1 MRIRSSLTATA
12 VLGAVAVLTTG
23 CLSSGSSGGGGG
35 GSNTSKSIE
44 IMYGFTGQQSD
55 DFIAVVKPW
64 AEKNNIKL
72 KFSPT
77 ANFNQLINT
86 RVQGNQ
92 LPDVAVFPQPGVM
105 RGIAKG
111 GKLADLSSVL
121 KMDDLKSNTVPGALE
136 AGQGED
142 GKQYA
147 VLISSNVKTIVYY
160 PQKAAQAAGLTQG
173 PQTMDDLMKLTDTIA
188 ATGTTPWCFGIGAE
202 AATGWPATDW
212 VEDLMVINYG
222 TDVYNDWVS
231 HKIPFND
238 PKVLAVLNQ
247 MEKLVLADGHVNGGR
262 KSVAANPFGTAGN
275 VMFDNP
281 PGCYMYRQGNFLAQ
295 PGFFPDEV
303 VKNLDTTVGVFSM
316 PGKTAESKP
325 VLGGGDMAGLFS
337 ADNASAKKLL
347 QYLNS
352 TEYQNAAIAQSDSY
366 MAPRTD
372 ADLSGYKSETAK
384 AFAKVQ
390 NEATEW
396 VFDGSDQMP
405 GEVGSGSF
413 WREMTSYISGQE
425 DAKKALDN
433 IEASWPKCTQPSV
446 PCVSTR
452 S

>member
-1 MRIRSSLTATA
+1 MRIRSSITATVA
-12 VLGAVAVLTTG
+12 LGAVALLTAG
-23 CLSSGSSGGGGG
+23 CLSSGDGGGGG
-35 GSNTSKSIE
+35 GSNNTSKSIE
-44 IMYGFTGQQSD
+44 LMYGFTGQQSD

-64 AEKNNIKL
+64 AEKNDLDL

-105 RGIAKG
+105 RGIANG
-111 GKLADLSSVL
+111 GKLADLSDVL
-121 KMDDLKSNTVPGALE
+121 DLDDLKTNTVPGALE

-142 GKQYA
+142 GTQYA
-147 VLISSNVKTIVYY
+147 VLISSNVKSGVYY
-160 PQKAAQAAGLTQG
+160 PKQAGQAAGLTE
-173 PQTMDDLMKLTDTIA
+173 PPKTMDELMKLTDTIA

-212 VEDLMVINYG
+212 VENLMVINYG
-222 TDVYNDWVS
+222 TDVYNQWVN
-231 HKIPFND
+231 HEIPFND
-238 PKVLAVLNQ
+238 PKVLDVLNQ
-247 MEKLVLADGHVNGGR
+247 MEDLILADGHVNGGR
-262 KSVAANPFGTAGN
+262 ASAASNAFGTAGN

-281 PGCYMYRQGNFLAQ
+281 PGCYMYRQGNFLTQ

-303 VKNLDTTVGVFSM
+303 VSNLDESVGVFPL
-316 PGKTAESKP
+316 PGKDASSKP

-337 ADNASAKKLL
+337 ADNDSAKKLL
-347 QYLNS
+347 EYLTS
-352 TEYQNAAIAQSDSY
+352 TEFQDAAIAQSDSY

-372 ADLSGYKSETAK
+372 ADLNGYKSETSK
-384 AFAKVQ
+384 AFATVQ

-413 WREMTSYISGQE
+413 WREMTSWISGQE
-425 DAKKALDN
+425 DAKTALDN
-433 IEASWPKCTQPSV
+433 IENSWPA
-446 PCVSTR
+446 
-452 S
+452 